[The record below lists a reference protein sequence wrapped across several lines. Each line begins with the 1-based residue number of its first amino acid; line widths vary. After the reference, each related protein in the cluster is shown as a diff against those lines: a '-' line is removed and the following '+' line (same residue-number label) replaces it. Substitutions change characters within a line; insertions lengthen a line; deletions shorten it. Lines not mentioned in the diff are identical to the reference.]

1 MGGAAL
7 MAVGRAS
14 GEDRAMAAAEQA
26 LSSPMLDVTIDG
38 ARGILFNVTGG
49 NDLSLYEINQ
59 AASVIRSTAHPDVNL
74 IFGAV
79 IDENMEDEVRITV
92 IATGFDHGAPP
103 PNQRFGNSRRSRMAE
118 SSRPSIMSG
127 RPRREVRQQ
136 AEPPAA
142 PPAREP
148 KPSSRPSNFRTDDL
162 DIPAF
167 LRKRK

>member
-1 MGGAAL
+1 MGT
-7 MAVGRAS
+7 AS
-14 GEDRAMAAAEQA
+14 AEGDDRARRAVDEA
-26 LSSPMLDVTIDG
+26 LSSPLLEENDIKGAQHILLNITSGVKEVTMDEIFEITEFVQEEAGYGTDL
-38 ARGILFNVTGG
+38 IWG
-49 NDLSLYEINQ
+49 NCY
-59 AASVIRSTAHPDVNL
+59 
-74 IFGAV
+74 
-79 IDENMEDEVRITV
+79 DENLGDSISVTV

-103 PNQRFGNSRRSRMAE
+103 PNQRFGDGRRSRMAE

-127 RPRREVRQQ
+127 RPRREERSQG
-136 AEPPAA
+136 EPPSA